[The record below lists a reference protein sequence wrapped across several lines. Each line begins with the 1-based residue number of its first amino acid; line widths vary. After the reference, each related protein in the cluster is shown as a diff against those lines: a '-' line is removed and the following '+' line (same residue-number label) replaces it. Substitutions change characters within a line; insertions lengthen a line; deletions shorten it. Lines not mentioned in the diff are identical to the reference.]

1 MTHRTLV
8 YAFLVAAIWGA
19 CALTTPLAHAR
30 QDVAANGA
38 VELSEHRP
46 AVLLPESSTPSRQP
60 ILGTTFDP
68 PTDDKPLVA
77 SASHEAARHNEPAVD
92 TTGTQNAQG
101 KAAADRPA
109 SPAQSSISESKP
121 LGKDTGLFNVG
132 AASDSTQDAAGTFSR
147 FDPRRNEFTRVLGA
161 LAIVVGLLL
170 LARTFLRRAGGVL
183 PGGARPSGVVEILAR
198 YPVARGQELILLK
211 LARRIVLLHHS
222 GSTMTALTEMTA
234 PDEVAALLARMEA
247 GSSERNA
254 AKFRAALE
262 EFQAEHDRLL
272 GRPRR
277 RHNPLADVETE
288 VVDLTRSQGRGL
300 GSLLG
305 RRAVR

>member
-68 PTDDKPLVA
+68 PTDERLLAASPL
-77 SASHEAARHNEPAVD
+77 HEAARHNEPAAD
-92 TTGTQNAQG
+92 AAGAQNAQ
-101 KAAADRPA
+101 AP
-109 SPAQSSISESKP
+109 ISESKP
-121 LGKDTGLFNVG
+121 LGRDTGLFNVG
-132 AASDSTQDAAGTFSR
+132 AASDSTQDAAGTFSQ

-183 PGGARPSGVVEILAR
+183 PGGSRPSGVVEILAR

-222 GSTMTALTEMTA
+222 GSTMTALTEMTD

-300 GSLLG
+300 GGLLG
-305 RRAVR
+305 RRAMR